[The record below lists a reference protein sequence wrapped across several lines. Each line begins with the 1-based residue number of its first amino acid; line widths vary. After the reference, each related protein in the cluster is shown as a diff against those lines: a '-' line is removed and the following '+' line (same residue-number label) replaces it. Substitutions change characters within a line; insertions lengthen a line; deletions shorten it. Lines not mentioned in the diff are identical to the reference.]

1 MRLLGPL
8 EQAQQRGGAAVHLR
22 LDGSVL
28 RSCCRQPLGR
38 VIQRGGKGVRLRP
51 DGATQLVQVGS
62 QGLHFGE
69 CDRRQ
74 A

>member
-1 MRLLGPL
+1 
-8 EQAQQRGGAAVHLR
+8 
-22 LDGSVL
+22 
-28 RSCCRQPLGR
+28 LGR